1 MDFKNNI
8 IQQLESNRPNLSPSS
23 ATTYTS
29 LLLNLLKKL
38 NLESTLDSFVNHKE
52 EIIAYIEDIM
62 KSLQSKKT
70 VLSALYILTN
80 EEDYRTLMLEIC
92 KEVNDNYKQQKV
104 APNRESSF
112 ISFQQVQEKY
122 EALKKAMTENPSLD
136 NIQNVLIIAL
146 MSGVIPSIPPRRN
159 EWAMVKIKDFDKDK
173 DNYYEKGIF
182 TFHKYKT
189 DKVYGTQVIKV
200 PKGEFNRILLKWL
213 KLNKSNYLLCNLNTG
228 KPFSS
233 SDLSKKLKKIFG
245 NQNIGCDQLRS
256 IYLSHLYRDVPKLEE
271 LNEIATKMGHSAT
284 TAMTNYVKKDP

>member
-1 MDFKNNI
+1 MEFKNDI

-23 ATTYTS
+23 AKTYAS
-29 LLLNLLKKL
+29 LLLNLLKKMDL
-38 NLESTLDSFVNHKE
+38 SNTLEMFINHKND
-52 EIIAYIEDIM
+52 ILSFIENKIT
-62 KSLQSKKT
+62 SLQSKKT
-70 VLSALYILTN
+70 ILSALYILTK
-80 EEDYRTLMLEIC
+80 EESYRTIMLEIC

-104 APNRESSF
+104 APNREASF
-112 ISFQQVQEKY
+112 LSFHQIQEKY
-122 EALKKAMTENPSLD
+122 ETLKKVMNENPSLD
-136 NIQNVLIIAL
+136 NIQNVLIVAL

-159 EWAMVKIKDFDKDK
+159 EWAMVKIKEFDKDK
-173 DNYYEKGIF
+173 DNYYKKGIF

-213 KLNKSNYLLCNLNTG
+213 KLNKSNYLLCNLNTD

-271 LNEIATKMGHSAT
+271 LNEIATKMGHST
-284 TAMTNYVKKDP
+284 VTAMTNYVKKDT